1 MTKPKAVMLV
11 GQTSSG
17 KSALAIELAGRLNGE
32 VISADSR
39 QVYRRLNLSV
49 GKTTPAEQ
57 AGIPHHLLDIVD
69 LDTVYTGADFVR
81 DASQALSEISERGL
95 LPIVAGGTFFYTEL
109 LQGKKTFAPV
119 LPNPTLRA
127 ELEKLNTTTLFEK
140 LQRVDPTRAETIDHF
155 NRARLIRALEIADGN
170 ETEKETKPAPLPR
183 PDYDWLTLG
192 IKIDQ
197 ATLHQR
203 IEARLKTRLEA
214 GLIAEVKAL
223 LDDDIPPERLFSLGL
238 EILYTTEYLLGKI
251 SFDDLLTILITK
263 NRQFAKRQQ
272 TWLKKDQS
280 IVWLDFPIDLEQ
292 AEKLV
297 RDFLTS

>member
-1 MTKPKAVMLV
+1 MTKPKAVMIV

-17 KSALAIELAGRLNGE
+17 KSALAVALAERLNGE

-39 QVYRRLNLSV
+39 QVYRELNLSV
-49 GKTTPAEQ
+49 GKTTLAEQ
-57 AGIPHHLLDIVD
+57 AGIPHHLLDIVG

-81 DASQALSEISERGL
+81 DASLALAQITEASK

-119 LPNPTLRA
+119 SPNLALRA
-127 ELEKLNTTTLFEK
+127 ELERAETTTLFER
-140 LQRVDPTRAETIDHF
+140 LRQVDPRRASTIDRF
-155 NRARLIRALEIADGN
+155 NRPRLIRAVEIAK
-170 ETEKETKPAPLPR
+170 TKENHPTTAKNPSSF

-192 IKIDQ
+192 IKIEPEL
-197 ATLHQR
+197 LHQR
-203 IEARLKTRLEA
+203 IEARLKTRLQA
-214 GLIAEVKAL
+214 GLVEEVKTL
-223 LDDDIPPERLFSLGL
+223 LDNGIPPTRLYSLGL
-238 EILYTTEYLLGKI
+238 EIRYTTQYLLGEI
-251 SFDDLLTILITK
+251 SYDDLLPILLTK

-280 IVWLDFPIDLEQ
+280 IVWLDFPVDLER

-297 RDFLTS
+297 RDFFAS